1 MSVPGAVRTGVPTWR
16 TLATALPRPRL
27 FDMLGRGSALTVVH
41 APDGFGKS
49 TLLATWLHRGGAPER
64 DIAWVPVA
72 NDATPERIW
81 SDACTVLGEHVAP
94 GDPAGRLAEVL
105 RSRPAPTLL
114 VLDGFP
120 ATALDDLLPAIRH
133 LLDRCP
139 SVDVAVCV
147 RGSATTSAVAT
158 AGVDCTFVSAHD
170 LRFTPRET
178 AEFFRAA
185 GVELGADEYGDL
197 CRALGGL
204 PQLISGAL
212 NVARLHRGSPVD
224 QEGRPSPE
232 LAAAIAGSASV
243 LLDSLTAEERSF
255 ALCVVAARAL
265 DAELAAELTG
275 RPDAAG
281 LLDRLEAR
289 GLLVV
294 DEAAETRTWVWPSAL
309 RLAVLDQARQEEP
322 GRADE
327 LMTLLARR
335 HHDAGRPAPAAMY
348 AAEARKWT
356 MAAGIVE
363 RSWGQMVAEHLEE
376 LILVLRTIP
385 EDFLQDHPAVLAGR
399 ALFVQML
406 ADHPILRASLPSEP
420 DDLHTL
426 GAGPDAANVLHLA
439 TVQSLALRV
448 AGDFVQGAA
457 CTRRL
462 EPLVQSMLV
471 HQPDNITPQLP
482 LLRVQ
487 WAITFQLVAD
497 LAESNRQFELA
508 YRGGVAADT
517 PYIVQNAAGSSAL
530 NWALVGDVPRARRW
544 LAREATAEPSDGLFG
559 ELVKVG
565 GRVAAALTH
574 LDALDVGAAEAMIDL
589 LGAPSDREE
598 LWGFVAYAHAQHTL
612 LTVEAY
618 AGLTWLHHTVAGH
631 AHRHGDG
638 AFSRTLLTATEI
650 DLHLALGNGNLA
662 RAVADLE
669 PRHHPILVV
678 PDARVDLLGGNPGR
692 AVKKLARVS
701 WPDCGFP
708 RAHLEALLLEAA
720 AQLDLGNPRA
730 AAVCWERACTL
741 ARTLGN
747 RRAFTTVPDRHRR
760 ELEACSG
767 IAVPGGPVGTVFP
780 DEVARV
786 ELSPREQQ
794 VLALL
799 ADGCP
804 QSEIARLL
812 FVSPNTV
819 KTQLRSIYRKLGA
832 HTRVEAITR
841 ARELRLLPVSSDL

>member
-1 MSVPGAVRTGVPTWR
+1 M
-16 TLATALPRPRL
+16 
-27 FDMLGRGSALTVVH
+27 
-41 APDGFGKS
+41 
-49 TLLATWLHRGGAPER
+49 
-64 DIAWVPVA
+64 
-72 NDATPERIW
+72 
-81 SDACTVLGEHVAP
+81 
-94 GDPAGRLAEVL
+94 
-105 RSRPAPTLL
+105 
-114 VLDGFP
+114 
-120 ATALDDLLPAIRH
+120 
-133 LLDRCP
+133 
-139 SVDVAVCV
+139 
-147 RGSATTSAVAT
+147 
-158 AGVDCTFVSAHD
+158 TF
-170 LRFTPRET
+170 L
-178 AEFFRAA
+178 
-185 GVELGADEYGDL
+185 
-197 CRALGGL
+197 
-204 PQLISGAL
+204 
-212 NVARLHRGSPVD
+212 ARLHR
-224 QEGRPSPE
+224 
-232 LAAAIAGSASV
+232 
-243 LLDSLTAEERSF
+243 
-255 ALCVVAARAL
+255 
-265 DAELAAELTG
+265 
-275 RPDAAG
+275 
-281 LLDRLEAR
+281 
-289 GLLVV
+289 
-294 DEAAETRTWVWPSAL
+294 
-309 RLAVLDQARQEEP
+309 
-322 GRADE
+322 
-327 LMTLLARR
+327 
-335 HHDAGRPAPAAMY
+335 DAGRPAQAAVY
-348 AAEARKWT
+348 AAEARNWT

-363 RSWGQMVAEHLEE
+363 RSWGEMVSEHLEV

-385 EDFLQDHPAVLAGR
+385 EDFLEDYPAVLAGR

-420 DDLHTL
+420 DELHTL

-448 AGDFVQGAA
+448 AGDFVQGAD

-462 EPLVQSMLV
+462 EPLVQSMLL

-487 WAITFQLVAD
+487 WAITFQLVAE

-544 LAREATAEPSDGLFG
+544 LDREATTEPSDGLFG

-574 LDALDVGAAEAMIDL
+574 LDALDVGAAESMIEL

-598 LWGFVAYAHAQHTL
+598 LWGFVAYAHAQHAL
-612 LTVEAY
+612 LTLEAY

-662 RAVADLE
+662 RAVADQE

-678 PDARVDLLGGNPGR
+678 SDARVDLLGGSPDR
-692 AVKKLARVS
+692 AAKKLARVS

-708 RAHLEALLLEAA
+708 RAHLEALLLDAA
-720 AQLDLGNPRA
+720 AQLDLGNPRSA
-730 AAVCWERACTL
+730 IVCWERACTL

-760 ELEACSG
+760 ELVERSG
-767 IAVPGGPVGTVFP
+767 IAVPGGSVEAVFP
-780 DEVARV
+780 DEVVRV
-786 ELSPREQQ
+786 ELSPRERR

-799 ADGCP
+799 ADGSP

-819 KTQLRSIYRKLGA
+819 KTQLRSIYRKLEV

-841 ARELRLLPVSSDL
+841 ARELRLLPVTGEL

>member
-178 AEFFRAA
+178 AEFFRGA

-212 NVARLHRGSPVD
+212 NVARLHRCSPVD

-232 LAAAIAGSASV
+232 LAAAIASSASV

-348 AAEARKWT
+348 AAEARKWA

-471 HQPDNITPQLP
+471 HQPDNLTPQLP

-598 LWGFVAYAHAQHTL
+598 LWGFVAYAHAQHAL

-767 IAVPGGPVGTVFP
+767 IAVPGGPVGAVFP

>member
-64 DIAWVPVA
+64 EIAWVPVA
-72 NDATPERIW
+72 EDATPDRIW
-81 SDACTVLGEHVAP
+81 SDACTVLGDHVAP
-94 GDPAGRLAEVL
+94 GDPAERLAEVL
-105 RSRPAPTLL
+105 RSRPAPSLL

-309 RLAVLDQARQEEP
+309 RLAVLDRARQEEP

-598 LWGFVAYAHAQHTL
+598 LWGFVAYAHAQHAL

-760 ELEACSG
+760 ELEECSG
-767 IAVPGGPVGTVFP
+767 IAVPGGPVGAVFP

>member
-94 GDPAGRLAEVL
+94 GDPAERLAEVL

-178 AEFFRAA
+178 AEFFRGA

-598 LWGFVAYAHAQHTL
+598 LWGFVAYAHAQHAL

>member
-27 FDMLGRGSALTVVH
+27 FDMLDRGSALTVVH

-72 NDATPERIW
+72 NDATPDRIW
-81 SDACTVLGEHVAP
+81 SDVCTVLGEHVAP
-94 GDPAGRLAEVL
+94 GDPAERLAEVL
-105 RSRPAPTLL
+105 RSRPTPSLL
-114 VLDGFP
+114 VLDGLP

-147 RGSATTSAVAT
+147 RGSAASAAVAT

-185 GVELGADEYGDL
+185 GVELAADEYGDL

-212 NVARLHRGSPVD
+212 NVARLHRGAPVD

-232 LAAAIAGSASV
+232 LAVAIAGSASV
-243 LLDSLTAEERSF
+243 LLDTLTAEERAF
-255 ALCVVAARAL
+255 ALRVVAARAL

-294 DEAAETRTWVWPSAL
+294 DEAAETRTWAWPSAL

-322 GRADE
+322 GRVDE
-327 LMTLLARR
+327 LMTALARR
-335 HHDAGRPAPAAMY
+335 HRDAGRPAPAATY
-348 AAEARKWT
+348 AAEARNWA

-385 EDFLQDHPAVLAGR
+385 EDFLQDYPAVLAGR

-406 ADHPILRASLPSEP
+406 ADHPILRASLPGEP
-420 DDLHTL
+420 DELHAL

-462 EPLVQSMLV
+462 EPLVQSMLA

-487 WAITFQLVAD
+487 WAITFQLAAD
-497 LAESNRQFELA
+497 LAESNRQFESA
-508 YRGGVAADT
+508 YRGGVAAGT

-565 GRVAAALTH
+565 GRVATALTH

-598 LWGFVAYAHAQHTL
+598 LWGFVAYAHAQHAL

-730 AAVCWERACTL
+730 AAVCWERACAL
-741 ARTLGN
+741 GQTLGN

-760 ELEACSG
+760 ELEERSG
-767 IAVPGGPVGTVFP
+767 IAVPGGPVGAVFP

-786 ELSPREQQ
+786 ELSPRERE

-799 ADGCP
+799 AEGCP

-819 KTQLRSIYRKLGA
+819 KTQLRSIYRKLGV

-841 ARELRLLPVSSDL
+841 ARELRLLPVTSDL